1 MSSSRVSWLLDEFRL
16 IEETVVVDAAEEGA
30 ADVVTAVADVVR
42 DVSELMVAGDGA
54 AAEVEAVKVAAEG
67 AAVAAR
73 KVAKLLATSPAA
85 VLSDELVPLAVTPV
99 ALAGRMIWGYLCCHS
114 SCHWRNSCCC

>member
-1 MSSSRVSWLLDEFRL
+1 MSSSLVSWLLDEFRL
-16 IEETVVVDAAEEGA
+16 IEVTAVVDVAEEGA
-30 ADVVTAVADVVR
+30 DDAATVVAGGAVREA
-42 DVSELMVAGDGA
+42 SELLVAGDVT

-85 VLSDELVPLAVTPV
+85 DAFVPLAATPV

-114 SCHWRNSCCC
+114 SCH